1 MKISPRH
8 QSVYLVSIWVED
20 TQAHRPLW
28 RGALVT
34 PAHQRL
40 YFGSMRE
47 LQHLLLELTGWQDP
61 PMPDDVASTEE
72 TN

>member
-1 MKISPRH
+1 MKTSQRR

-20 TQAHRPLW
+20 MQAHRPVW

-47 LQHLLLELTGWQDP
+47 LYHLLSELTGWQDP
-61 PMPDDVASTEE
+61 SQPASDEPADTP
-72 TN
+72 